1 MNVSGGIS
9 NLSFAFR
16 GVDRVRR
23 AMHSVFLYH
32 GRKAGLN
39 FGIVNPAMTDLYE
52 EIEPEL
58 LALAEDV
65 VLARRTEAAENLA
78 AYAER
83 VRGEKEA
90 GGRAAAGEEW
100 RSLPVG
106 KRIYH
111 AMVKGIADRIADD
124 ALEAVGEGMTPLEV
138 IDRCFMPAMEHVGEL
153 FGQGKMFLPQ
163 VVKTA
168 RVMKKGVGALTP
180 LIEGGS
186 TENSG
191 KEKALLAT
199 VKGDV
204 HDIGKNIVSVVMA
217 CNGYRIRD
225 LGVMVECEDIVD
237 TALEWGG

>member
-1 MNVSGGIS
+1 MLAVATGIPEHDVYARDFIRATEWIRANLPGVNVSGGIS

-100 RSLPVG
+100 RSLP
-106 KRIYH
+106 
-111 AMVKGIADRIADD
+111 
-124 ALEAVGEGMTPLEV
+124 
-138 IDRCFMPAMEHVGEL
+138 
-153 FGQGKMFLPQ
+153 
-163 VVKTA
+163 
-168 RVMKKGVGALTP
+168 
-180 LIEGGS
+180 
-186 TENSG
+186 
-191 KEKALLAT
+191 
-199 VKGDV
+199 
-204 HDIGKNIVSVVMA
+204 
-217 CNGYRIRD
+217 
-225 LGVMVECEDIVD
+225 
-237 TALEWGG
+237 